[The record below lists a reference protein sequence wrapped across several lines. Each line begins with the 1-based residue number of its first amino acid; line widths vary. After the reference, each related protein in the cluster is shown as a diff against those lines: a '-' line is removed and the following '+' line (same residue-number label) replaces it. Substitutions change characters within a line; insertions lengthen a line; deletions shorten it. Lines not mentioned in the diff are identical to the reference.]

1 MRKTLSTMSLAAA
14 VVALLSSP
22 AAAQYG
28 SGGSE
33 SPRPETPTARPAD
46 DMRTQATTPRGTFEK
61 DFIEEA
67 AASGMAEVRL
77 GDLAQQK
84 ASNAEVKQFAQQLV
98 KEHTK
103 ANSELE
109 QIAAAQNVTPPQELK
124 SKHQKAYDKL
134 SKLSGDEFDKAFVK
148 QMVQDHQAA
157 VKLFERGSKNV
168 TDPQVKQ
175 FASSTLPKL
184 QNHLEE
190 ARRLQD
196 DVKRSSGARGT
207 TGTAGTAGEHGE
219 HGEHDQDR
227 DRDQDQDR
235 DREHAPGS
243 PTDQTP
249 RTPDASP
256 RQ

>member
-1 MRKTLSTMSLAAA
+1 VK
-14 VVALLSSP
+14 
-22 AAAQYG
+22 
-28 SGGSE
+28 
-33 SPRPETPTARPAD
+33 
-46 DMRTQATTPRGTFEK
+46 
-61 DFIEEA
+61 
-67 AASGMAEVRL
+67 L
-77 GDLAQQK
+77 GELAQQK

-98 KEHTK
+98 QEHKK

-109 QIAAAQNVTPPQELK
+109 QIAAAQNATPPQELK

-134 SKLSGDEFDKAFVK
+134 SKLSGDEFDKAFMK

-157 VKLFERGSKNV
+157 VKLFERASKNV
-168 TDPQVKQ
+168 ADPQVKQ

-196 DVKRSSGARGT
+196 DVKRSGGARGT
-207 TGTAGTAGEHGE
+207 TGTSGTAGEHGE
-219 HGEHDQDR
+219 HGDHDQDR

-235 DREHAPGS
+235 DREHAPDS

-249 RTPDASP
+249 RSPDASP